1 MRLTTLTCRGGRH
14 LRRAPL
20 EEGGE
25 VLGKREAVAQVPA
38 LHDVQRA
45 ARHLGSQPRLRGV
58 GAGKRCLLS
67 GVQ

>member
-1 MRLTTLTCRGGRH
+1 M
-14 LRRAPL
+14 RRAPL